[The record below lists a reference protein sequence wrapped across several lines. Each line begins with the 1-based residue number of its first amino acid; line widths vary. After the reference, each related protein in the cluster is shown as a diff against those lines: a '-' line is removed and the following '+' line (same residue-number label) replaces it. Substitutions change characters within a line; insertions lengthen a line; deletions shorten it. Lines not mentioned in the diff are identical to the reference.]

1 MGRKGLNGAI
11 KAGRGMRM
19 KKRVDKEVGVFCDRD

>member
-11 KAGRGMRM
+11 KAGRGMWM
-19 KKRVDKEVGVFCDRD
+19 KKRVDKEVGVFCGRE